1 MKKIKLKD
9 FEFGGEKLVIIG
21 GPCAIERRDIVLKTA
36 EKLKEITTKLNLPFV
51 FKASYDK
58 ANRTSITSFR
68 GLGMDE
74 GLKILKEVKDQF
86 DLPIITDIHET
97 HHAKPVAEVA
107 DILQIPAFLSR
118 QTDILVEAAKTGK
131 IINIKKGQFLSVE
144 QLILSAKKVEN
155 SGNNQVLLTERGNS
169 FGYQNLVVDMRNI
182 FRLKELGYP
191 VVFDATHSVQLPGGG
206 DDCSSGERQF
216 VEPLS
221 NAALASGAGCL
232 FYEIHPNPE
241 QALCDGANMIAL
253 DNIEKILSK
262 NKSIFEVVN
271 QQY

>member
-9 FEFGGEKLVIIG
+9 FEFNQDKLVIIG
-21 GPCAIERRDIVLKTA
+21 GPCAIESRDIVMRTA
-36 EKLKEITTKLNLPFV
+36 EKLKEITSKLDLPFI

-58 ANRTSITSFR
+58 ANRTSLDSFR

-74 GLKILKEVKDQF
+74 GLNILKEVKDEF
-86 DLPIITDIHET
+86 DLAIITDIHET

-131 IINIKKGQFLSVE
+131 IVNIKKGQFLSVE
-144 QLILSAKKVEN
+144 QLILSAKKVEK
-155 SGNNQVLLTERGNS
+155 SGNNQILLTERGNS

-182 FRLKELGYP
+182 FRLKEMGYP

-206 DDCSSGERQF
+206 TDCSSGERQF

-221 NAALASGAGCL
+221 NAALASGACSL
-232 FYEIHPNPE
+232 FYEIHPNPDR
-241 QALCDGANMIAL
+241 ALCDGANMIAL
-253 DNIEKILSK
+253 DNIEKILRK
-262 NKSIFEVVN
+262 NKTIFEAVH
-271 QQY
+271 Q